1 MKSRMKLFAVDAL
14 VTLLVVAVCGALGFA
29 FGMIFPNV
37 IEVRQFLKL
46 EVFAVTFTVVALLAY
61 FGLYKKIRDFK
72 YSYSF
77 SVLSVD
83 TTCFLL
89 TD

>member
-1 MKSRMKLFAVDAL
+1 MNAKLQLMAKDML

-29 FGMIFPNV
+29 FGAIFPN
-37 IEVRQFLKL
+37 ILDMRQFLKL

-61 FGLYKKIRDFK
+61 LGLYKKIRDFK

-83 TTCFLL
+83 TACFLL

>member
-1 MKSRMKLFAVDAL
+1 MSKKVRLIAIDMF

-29 FGMIFPNV
+29 FGAIFLNV
-37 IEVRQFLKL
+37 MEMRQFLKL

-83 TTCFLL
+83 TACFLL

>member
-1 MKSRMKLFAVDAL
+1 MSKKVRLIAIDMF

-29 FGMIFPNV
+29 FGAIFPNV
-37 IEVRQFLKL
+37 VEMRQFLKL
-46 EVFAVTFTVVALLAY
+46 EVFAVAFTVVALLAY

-83 TTCFLL
+83 TACFLL

>member
-1 MKSRMKLFAVDAL
+1 MSKKVRLIAVDML

-37 IEVRQFLKL
+37 TELRQFLKL

-61 FGLYKKIRDFK
+61 FGLYRKVRDFK

-77 SVLSVD
+77 SVLSVG
-83 TTCFLL
+83 TACFLL

>member
-1 MKSRMKLFAVDAL
+1 MNAKLQLMAKDML
-14 VTLLVVAVCGALGFA
+14 VTLFVVAVCGALGFA
-29 FGMIFPNV
+29 FGAIFPETLNM
-37 IEVRQFLKL
+37 RQFLKL
-46 EVFAVTFTVVALLAY
+46 EMFAIAFTVVALLAY
-61 FGLYKKIRDFK
+61 FGLYKEIRDFK

-83 TTCFLL
+83 TACFLL

>member
-1 MKSRMKLFAVDAL
+1 MSKKVRLIAVDML

-37 IEVRQFLKL
+37 TELHQFLKL

-61 FGLYKKIRDFK
+61 FGLYRKVRDFK

-83 TTCFLL
+83 TACFLL

>member
-1 MKSRMKLFAVDAL
+1 MNKKVKLIAVDML
-14 VTLLVVAVCGALGFA
+14 VTLLVVAVCGALGFD
-29 FGMIFPNV
+29 FGMIVPN
-37 IEVRQFLKL
+37 ITEMRQFLKL

-61 FGLYKKIRDFK
+61 FGLYRKIRDFK

-83 TTCFLL
+83 TACFLL